1 MSNSKEIHLVIG
13 AGGLSKQALSS
24 LKSLNDKCDS
34 ELVFFDNV
42 SGIEDFYG
50 YRVIH
55 DFSEIYGS
63 FDFTICLGNP
73 KHREIFYNRLTML
86 GGDPINVISE
96 NSLLYECCMGKG
108 NLILPYS
115 LLEPG
120 SKIGE
125 NNLINCYSG
134 IFHDVTIGDNNEIM
148 PGARIL
154 GSSSIGSKCRIGSN
168 STILPNISICD
179 GAIVGAGAVVT
190 SNIEESG
197 TYVGVPAKRIK

>member
-1 MSNSKEIHLVIG
+1 MSSSKEIQLVIG

-24 LKSLNDKCDS
+24 LKSLNEKSDS
-34 ELVFFDNV
+34 ELVFFENV

-55 DFSEIYGS
+55 DFSEIDKS
-63 FDFTICLGNP
+63 FEFAICLGNP
-73 KHREIFYNRLTML
+73 EHRQSFYNRLILL
-86 GGDPINVISE
+86 GGDPMNVISE
-96 NSLLYECCMGKG
+96 NALLYDCCLEKG

-134 IFHDVTIGDNNEIM
+134 IFHDVYIGNHNEIM
-148 PGARIL
+148 PGAKLL

-179 GAIVGAGAVVT
+179 SVIVGAGAVVT
-190 SNIEESG
+190 SNIVESG